1 VKTKKI
7 KTMWIALLVIAV
19 LLIILSRTKFEVK
32 HEVKLDAP
40 IEKVWQTVI
49 DFEHYSQ
56 WNTQLLYLG
65 GKIAPNEKLHLKL
78 AVEGAAPYEFKP
90 TVSQWKEK
98 EVFGWLAITGI
109 PRVFDGEH
117 FFELTDLKNG
127 KTLLVN
133 REEYRGILS
142 LVMQQL
148 PMMKL
153 APQGFEK
160 MDMELK
166 NYIEGKR

>member
-1 VKTKKI
+1 
-7 KTMWIALLVIAV
+7 MWLAV
-19 LLIILSRTKFEVK
+19 FIIVVFLIILSRTKFEVR
-32 HEVKLDAP
+32 HEITLDAP
-40 IEKVWQTVI
+40 VERVWKMII

-56 WNTQLLYLG
+56 WNTQLSYLG
-65 GKIAPNEKLHLKL
+65 GKVVLNEKLHLKL
-78 AVEGAAPYEFKP
+78 AVEGATPYEFKP
-90 TVSQWKEK
+90 IVSQWKERQ
-98 EVFGWLAITGI
+98 VFGWIAITGL

-127 KTLLVN
+127 KTLLIN

-153 APQGFEK
+153 APKGFQK
-160 MDMELK
+160 MNMEFK
-166 NYIEGKR
+166 AYVETK